1 MDIGI
6 ALIASVGALALFT
19 FLAVASYADARTKER
34 LSYYRNE
41 TFKKLA
47 EQSGDG
53 ADRVLEMIREEEQ
66 IDQRR
71 RLEGLKLGGLITTMV
86 GIGTMI
92 FLGVLAT
99 EVALAGLIPLLIG
112 LSLLAYV
119 FLLAPKPGR
128 GGPSGAA

>member
-86 GIGTMI
+86 GIGTMV
-92 FLGVLAT
+92 FLGVLAA
-99 EVALAGLIPLLIG
+99 EIALAGLIPLLIG